1 MKYNI
6 QANER
11 LTKVKEKWSTIR
23 FDIFDLSFI
32 FYILMSQTISVI
44 NKLHL
49 LFFYTHQTSGEC
61 AGMCAC
67 DRTHQMDKTVF
78 GWS

>member
-32 FYILMSQTISVI
+32 FYILMS
-44 NKLHL
+44 
-49 LFFYTHQTSGEC
+49 
-61 AGMCAC
+61 
-67 DRTHQMDKTVF
+67 
-78 GWS
+78 